1 MFSHRPVFTASL
13 AILVVLFPSASV
25 VVAQP
30 QQEDDENATT
40 PPLMSD
46 DPTTTD
52 LSSLLMTNYNAL
64 LEEGQGFFLL
74 GKTNLYEKP
83 GSVPTSIVAVHWWCD
98 LEFASEDADNKKY
111 GYVGRAIEYFLGSSL
126 EDIVAQGG
134 EIAPQQKR
142 PFSGSAVLVPTLGIF
157 EGQIHATHDDF
168 VVRYWDDGSSTLPV
182 VGWEGHDEGDAH
194 PDSETSAFSSYG
206 TLAKITTEAAAA
218 LLGMEI
224 VDMTTATCST
234 EYEAAWN
241 ATHVPDPIDTS
252 VTDLEETVA
261 QLQADNKELMSR
273 IVAIEGS
280 ITANGS
286 GSGDDGEATATSSS
300 SPFMA
305 SYEHDTMNIMMKSC
319 MTVAVII
326 GLVLFL

>member
-1 MFSHRPVFTASL
+1 MFSLRPVFTASL

-98 LEFASEDADNKKY
+98 LEFASEDADTKKY
-111 GYVGRAIEYFLGSSL
+111 GYVGRAVEYFLASSL

-134 EIAPQQKR
+134 EIAPQKRR
-142 PFSGSAVLVPTLGIF
+142 PFSSSAPR
-157 EGQIHATHDDF
+157 HA
-168 VVRYWDDGSSTLPV
+168 
-182 VGWEGHDEGDAH
+182 
-194 PDSETSAFSSYG
+194 
-206 TLAKITTEAAAA
+206 
-218 LLGMEI
+218 
-224 VDMTTATCST
+224 
-234 EYEAAWN
+234 
-241 ATHVPDPIDTS
+241 
-252 VTDLEETVA
+252 
-261 QLQADNKELMSR
+261 
-273 IVAIEGS
+273 
-280 ITANGS
+280 
-286 GSGDDGEATATSSS
+286 
-300 SPFMA
+300 
-305 SYEHDTMNIMMKSC
+305 
-319 MTVAVII
+319 
-326 GLVLFL
+326 